1 MKQQKVFPIKTATA
15 CQLKWTH
22 STVFLT
28 TLKTASC
35 HRVSQ
40 DSFDLN
46 TFDFH
51 NTEEKLIA
59 RQKMLEGQWPGN
71 GCEHCKNI
79 EDSGGTSDRILHLD
93 FPGISAP
100 PELDDN
106 LAAVKVTPRIL
117 EIYFSNT
124 CNLKCVYCTPMF
136 SSKINQENKKWGTFL
151 DRGVQLVSYNIP
163 EEFNEATDK
172 MFDWLDQNI
181 HMLDKLIILGGEPMI
196 QKETQRLLDFL
207 EGRDLPNLS
216 LVMFS
221 NLTIEPEKFKNQID
235 RLNRISVTSN
245 LNQINIIGSLD
256 CWGEQ
261 AEYVRNGLNLEW
273 FETNFEYM
281 LHNTNFV
288 LNINSALD
296 SLTVNTMPKLVEKI
310 NEWNKV
316 RTVYWSMMKTGGRDF
331 LHPTIF
337 GSKLMDMG
345 FQKVLDLFAED
356 LQDIDKLKY
365 LEYFKGIGEE
375 IKSSTPSAQKQK
387 KLKIYLEELDRR
399 RNTDYKK
406 TFPVLASM
414 LADIET

>member
-28 TLKTASC
+28 RLKTASC
-35 HRVSQ
+35 HRVEQ
-40 DSFDLN
+40 DSFDLD

-51 NTEEKLIA
+51 NTKEKLEA
-59 RQKMLEGQWPGN
+59 RQKMLEGQWPGK

-79 EDSGGTSDRILHLD
+79 EESGGTSDRMLHLD

-100 PELDDN
+100 PELDTD
-106 LAAVKVTPRIL
+106 LTAVQVTPRIL

-124 CNLKCVYCTPMF
+124 CNLKCVYCSPGL
-136 SSKINQENKKWGTFL
+136 SSKINQENKKWGDF
-151 DRGVQLVSYNIP
+151 DHGIGMFSYNIP
-163 EEFNEATDK
+163 EEFDEATDK
-172 MFDWLDQNI
+172 MFAWLDQNI
-181 HMLDKLIILGGEPMI
+181 HTLDKLMVLGGEPMI

-207 EGRDLPNLS
+207 EGRNLPNLS
-216 LVMFS
+216 LVIFS
-221 NLTIEPEKFKNQID
+221 NLTIEPKKFKTQIEQ
-235 RLNRISVTSN
+235 LKRISVTSN
-245 LNQINIIGSLD
+245 LNQINMIGSLD

-281 LHNTNFV
+281 LHHTNFV

-316 RTVYWSMMKTGGRDF
+316 RTVYWSMMKTAGRDF

-345 FQKVLDLFAED
+345 FQKVLDMFGED
-356 LQDIDKLKY
+356 LHDVDKLSY

-375 IKSSTPSAQKQK
+375 IKSSTPSAHKQK

-406 TFPVLASM
+406 TFPTLASL